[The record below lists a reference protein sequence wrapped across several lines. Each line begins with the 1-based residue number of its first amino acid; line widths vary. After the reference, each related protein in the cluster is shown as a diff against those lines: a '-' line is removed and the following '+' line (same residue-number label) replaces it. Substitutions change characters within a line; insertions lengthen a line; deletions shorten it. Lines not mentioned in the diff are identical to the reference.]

1 MEKNKLPTHSDTA
14 KAQTPY
20 AKLKKPDEKEHICS
34 TLIYMKFIGKKYIL
48 ILKYLIYKNSLGF
61 EIHSFFFLKK
71 SQDICFVFLSIIEDD
86 KQ

>member
-61 EIHSFFFLKK
+61 EIHSFFFLKNPK
-71 SQDICFVFLSIIEDD
+71 TFVLYFCP
-86 KQ
+86 